1 MAVAFSQAVGMTTTT
16 ASGTSHTLVA
26 SASISALT
34 DGIALLWI
42 EENANSTPSSA
53 SWGGVAMTQITTA
66 RYNAVLARNYSLWYL
81 LSPGTGTV
89 AITATT
95 SVTTTCSCSYMT
107 LSGVSSSAPTIS
119 DSSTTGSSTVAR
131 TTMTTVDD
139 NSWIAGF
146 YVNSHN
152 AAPAPTPDGNTT
164 IRNNYFN
171 YWGAFTAGPI
181 TPAASTTAGVSAMT
195 SGESTIN
202 AVVLSPFSGGG
213 STFAPRLSLLGVG
226 R

>member
-1 MAVAFSQAVGMTTTT
+1 MAIAFSQAVGMTTTT
-16 ASGTSHTLVA
+16 ASGTNHTLVA

-34 DGIALLWI
+34 NGVAFVWI
-42 EENANSTPSSA
+42 EEYANSTPSSA

-81 LSPGTGTV
+81 LNPGTGTV

-95 SVTTTCSCSYMT
+95 SVTTTLSCMYMT
-107 LSGVSSSAPTIS
+107 LSGVSQSAPTIS
-119 DSSTTGSSTVAR
+119 DSSTTSSTTVAR

-146 YVNSHN
+146 YVASNNSS
-152 AAPAPTPDGNTT
+152 PAPTPDANTT

-195 SGESTIN
+195 SGESTVN
-202 AVVLSPFSGGG
+202 AIVFSPFSPSVTTGAA
-213 STFAPRLSLLGVG
+213 FLFLMM
-226 R
+226 